1 MTDLG
6 FEPRPPDCRIRFLTT
21 VLDPRG
27 HVLEIRHLKCSQAP
41 QLYSIDC
48 KLHGSKP
55 DKARYMCLFC
65 SSLYTQQLLNGRYS
79 VNIYRMSTMRC
90 ITAYTGCLLSSRL
103 EFSTLYKSIGC
114 TSQSRSIFK
123 LLFSFEG

>member
-1 MTDLG
+1 MELG
-6 FEPRPPDCRIRFLTT
+6 FEHRPPDCRIRFLTT
-21 VLDPRG
+21 ILDPRG

-48 KLHGSKP
+48 KLHGSKL
-55 DKARYMCLFC
+55 DKARSMCLLC
-65 SSLYTQQLLNGRYS
+65 SSMYTQQLLNGRYS